1 LTLPF
6 ELVVALRFLREGRF
20 QTWLIVGGAGVGVA
34 VVIFITALVN
44 GLQANT
50 IKRTLGTQ
58 AHIVLRPP
66 EEVALPQR
74 AAGADEALLPSVQAR
89 AQRLRS
95 IDQWQTIAARL
106 DGRAGI
112 VAVSPIVSGPAFA
125 VRGDANKSVA
135 VQGVQP
141 DRYTRVIRMDDKL
154 VAGDFRVQPGEA
166 VIGRDLATDL
176 GIGVGDRF
184 RLVTG
189 SGAAQVDDAYVV
201 TGLVDLGIRDMN
213 RRAVYLGLRTAQAL
227 FDLPGGASQIDLA
240 VDDLFGAEG
249 LAQSLARETGL
260 TADSWMKT
268 NEQLLAAI
276 NAQTIT
282 TRTIR
287 VFVSIVV
294 VLGIASV
301 LVVWVVQKRREIG
314 ILRAMGASR
323 GRIQRV
329 FLLQGA
335 MVALAGA
342 LIGSA
347 IATVMIRIF
356 GRIARNMDGT
366 PLFAL
371 DIDPALYLWTVAGA
385 ILAGVLAAA
394 APARR
399 AAHLDP
405 AQAIRS

>member
-58 AHIVLRPP
+58 AHVVLRPP
-66 EEVALPQR
+66 EEIAVPQR
-74 AAGADEALLPSVQAR
+74 AAGAGVAVLPSVQAR

-95 IDQWQTIAARL
+95 IDQWQPLETML
-106 DGRAGI
+106 DQRAGI
-112 VAVSPIVSGPAFA
+112 AAVSPIVSGPAFA

-135 VQGVQP
+135 VQGVLP

-154 VAGDFRVQPGEA
+154 VAGEFRVQPGEA
-166 VIGRDLATDL
+166 VVGKDLASDL

-189 SGAAQVDDAYVV
+189 SGTAQVDDAYVV

-213 RRAVYLGLRTAQAL
+213 RRAVYLGFRTAQAL

-240 VDDLFGAEG
+240 VDDLFGAEDT
-249 LAQSLARETGL
+249 AQALARETGL

-335 MVALAGA
+335 MVALIGA
-342 LIGSA
+342 LIGSV

-385 ILAGVLAAA
+385 IVAGVLAAA

>member
-1 LTLPF
+1 MTLPF
-6 ELVVALRFLREGRF
+6 EIVVALRFLREGRF
-20 QTWLIVGGAGVGVA
+20 QTWLIVGGAGIGVA

-58 AHIVLRPP
+58 AHVVLRPP
-66 EEVALPQR
+66 EEVAVPQR
-74 AAGADEALLPSVQAR
+74 VAGTAGAVLPSVQAR

-95 IDQWQTIAARL
+95 IDQWQPLEAML
-106 DGRAGI
+106 DQRVGVA
-112 VAVSPIVSGPAFA
+112 AVSPIVSGPAFA

-135 VQGVQP
+135 VQGVLP
-141 DRYTRVIRMDDKL
+141 DRYTQVIRMDDKL
-154 VAGDFRVQPGEA
+154 VAGAFRVQPGEA
-166 VIGRDLATDL
+166 VVGKDLASDL

-189 SGAAQVDDAYVV
+189 SGSTQVDDAYVV

-213 RRAVYLGLRTAQAL
+213 RRAVYLGFRTAQAL

-240 VDDLFGAEG
+240 VDDLFGAEAT
-249 LAQSLARETGL
+249 AQALARETGL

-335 MVALAGA
+335 MVALIGA
-342 LIGSA
+342 ILGSA
-347 IATVMIRIF
+347 LATLMIRVF
-356 GRIARNMDGT
+356 GKIARNMDGT

-371 DIDPALYLWTVAGA
+371 AIDPALYLWTVVGA
-385 ILAGVLAAA
+385 IVAGVLAAA

-399 AAHLDP
+399 AARLDP
-405 AQAIRS
+405 AQAIRM

>member
-1 LTLPF
+1 
-6 ELVVALRFLREGRF
+6 
-20 QTWLIVGGAGVGVA
+20 
-34 VVIFITALVN
+34 
-44 GLQANT
+44 
-50 IKRTLGTQ
+50 
-58 AHIVLRPP
+58 
-66 EEVALPQR
+66 
-74 AAGADEALLPSVQAR
+74 
-89 AQRLRS
+89 
-95 IDQWQTIAARL
+95 
-106 DGRAGI
+106 
-112 VAVSPIVSGPAFA
+112 
-125 VRGDANKSVA
+125 
-135 VQGVQP
+135 
-141 DRYTRVIRMDDKL
+141 MDDKL
-154 VAGDFRVQPGEA
+154 VAGAFRVQPGEA
-166 VIGRDLATDL
+166 VVGKDLASDL

-189 SGAAQVDDAYVV
+189 SGSTQVDDAYVV

-213 RRAVYLGLRTAQAL
+213 RRAVYLGFRTAQAL

-240 VDDLFGAEG
+240 VDDLFGAEAT
-249 LAQSLARETGL
+249 AQALARETGL

-335 MVALAGA
+335 MVALIGA
-342 LIGSA
+342 ILGSA
-347 IATVMIRIF
+347 LATLMIRVF
-356 GRIARNMDGT
+356 GKIARNMDGT

-371 DIDPALYLWTVAGA
+371 AIDPALYLWTVVGA
-385 ILAGVLAAA
+385 IVAGVLAAA

-399 AAHLDP
+399 AARLDP
-405 AQAIRS
+405 AQAIRM

>member
-20 QTWLIVGGAGVGVA
+20 QTWLIIGGAGIGVA

-66 EEVALPQR
+66 EEVAVPQR
-74 AAGADEALLPSVQAR
+74 VPGADAAVLPSVQAR

-95 IDQWQTIAARL
+95 IDQWQPLETML
-106 DGRAGI
+106 DRRPGVA
-112 VAVSPIVSGPAFA
+112 AVSPIVSGPAFA

-135 VQGVQP
+135 VQGVLP

-154 VAGDFRVQPGEA
+154 VAGEFRVQPGEA
-166 VIGRDLATDL
+166 VVGKDLASDL

-189 SGAAQVDDAYVV
+189 SGSTQVDDAYVV

-213 RRAVYLGLRTAQAL
+213 RRAVYLGFRTAQAL

-240 VDDLFGAEG
+240 VEDLFGAEDT
-249 LAQSLARETGL
+249 AQSLARETGL

-335 MVALAGA
+335 IVA
-342 LIGSA
+342 LIGAILGSA
-347 IATVMIRIF
+347 LATAMIRIF
-356 GRIARNMDGT
+356 SKIARNMDGT
-366 PLFAL
+366 PLFELRL
-371 DIDPALYLWTVAGA
+371 DPWLYASAVLGA
-385 ILAGVLAAA
+385 IVFGVLAAA

-405 AQAIRS
+405 AQAIRM

>member
-1 LTLPF
+1 
-6 ELVVALRFLREGRF
+6 
-20 QTWLIVGGAGVGVA
+20 
-34 VVIFITALVN
+34 
-44 GLQANT
+44 
-50 IKRTLGTQ
+50 
-58 AHIVLRPP
+58 
-66 EEVALPQR
+66 
-74 AAGADEALLPSVQAR
+74 
-89 AQRLRS
+89 
-95 IDQWQTIAARL
+95 
-106 DGRAGI
+106 
-112 VAVSPIVSGPAFA
+112 
-125 VRGDANKSVA
+125 
-135 VQGVQP
+135 
-141 DRYTRVIRMDDKL
+141 
-154 VAGDFRVQPGEA
+154 
-166 VIGRDLATDL
+166 
-176 GIGVGDRF
+176 
-184 RLVTG
+184 
-189 SGAAQVDDAYVV
+189 
-201 TGLVDLGIRDMN
+201 
-213 RRAVYLGLRTAQAL
+213 
-227 FDLPGGASQIDLA
+227 
-240 VDDLFGAEG
+240 
-249 LAQSLARETGL
+249 
-260 TADSWMKT
+260 MKT

-335 MVALAGA
+335 MVALIGA

-356 GRIARNMDGT
+356 GQIARNMDGT

-371 DIDPALYLWTVAGA
+371 SIDPALYLWTVVGA
-385 ILAGVLAAA
+385 IVAGVLAAA

>member
-1 LTLPF
+1 MTLPF
-6 ELVVALRFLREGRF
+6 EIVVALRFLREGRF
-20 QTWLIVGGAGVGVA
+20 QTWLIVGGAGIGVA

-58 AHIVLRPP
+58 AHVVLRPP
-66 EEVALPQR
+66 EEVAVPQR
-74 AAGADEALLPSVQAR
+74 VAGTAGAVLPSVQAR

-95 IDQWQTIAARL
+95 IDQWQPLEAML
-106 DGRAGI
+106 DQRVGVA
-112 VAVSPIVSGPAFA
+112 AVSPIVSGPAFA

-135 VQGVQP
+135 VQGVLP
-141 DRYTRVIRMDDKL
+141 DRYTQVIRMDDKL
-154 VAGDFRVQPGEA
+154 VAGAFRVQPGEA
-166 VIGRDLATDL
+166 VVGKDLASDL

-189 SGAAQVDDAYVV
+189 SGSTQVDDAYVV

-213 RRAVYLGLRTAQAL
+213 RRAVYLGFRTAQAL

-240 VDDLFGAEG
+240 VDDLFGAEAT
-249 LAQSLARETGL
+249 AQALARETGL

-335 MVALAGA
+335 LVA
-342 LIGSA
+342 LIGAILGSA
-347 IATVMIRIF
+347 LATLMIRIF
-356 GRIARNMDGT
+356 GKIARNMDGT
-366 PLFAL
+366 PLFELGL
-371 DIDPALYLWTVAGA
+371 DPWLYASSVLGA
-385 ILAGVLAAA
+385 ILFGVLAAA

-399 AAHLDP
+399 AARLDP
-405 AQAIRS
+405 AQAIRM